1 MFRGADGK
9 WRTMANETLYA
20 PNMLIG
26 ALYRS
31 EVAREL
37 EGLGYA
43 IMKTHADG
51 RFEIAG
57 VSRKG
62 SRRSRFG
69 NIGNSLHFPSK
80 KNIFCN
86 GLRDTNTT
94 AGLLKQ
100 IINTIAKR
108 VFAKLSIAHEGFGF
122 GRPRR
127 LTVSEAGLRPYVL
140 LRLRPLQRCSQ
151 KNG

>member
-1 MFRGADGK
+1 MFRGADDK

-51 RFEIAG
+51 RFETAG

-69 NIGNSLHFPSK
+69 NLGDSLQITPEKIKIYNSLIDTK
-80 KNIFCN
+80 ITV
-86 GLRDTNTT
+86 GLGVQ
-94 AGLLKQ
+94 A
-100 IINTIAKR
+100 ISTIAT
-108 VFAKLSIAHEGFGF
+108 
-122 GRPRR
+122 RR
-127 LTVSEAGLRPYVL
+127 SRHIIDF
-140 LRLRPLQRCSQ
+140 
-151 KNG
+151 